1 MVEEK
6 ERDKPTSTIAS
17 VCGIITT
24 SIHRTKWTMRNA
36 RGQHVDV
43 WTNGTTVRRIHPR
56 VNTQC
61 QGTGNKCKPCRDNS
75 THECDSCV
83 AHPRHHI
90 HAQERRTNTPRRW
103 KAHAIGAFVWV
114 WGMQSTAWAAETDQ
128 LFALQCAGCHTGG
141 GNIIEANKTLQL
153 RDLEKYGL
161 DSVQQLYDLIYTGA
175 GRMPGYGEGCQG
187 KLQCTFGKRFTNQE
201 VQDMAEY
208 VLQRAQEGWK

>member
-1 MVEEK
+1 
-6 ERDKPTSTIAS
+6 
-17 VCGIITT
+17 
-24 SIHRTKWTMRNA
+24 
-36 RGQHVDV
+36 
-43 WTNGTTVRRIHPR
+43 
-56 VNTQC
+56 
-61 QGTGNKCKPCRDNS
+61 
-75 THECDSCV
+75 
-83 AHPRHHI
+83 
-90 HAQERRTNTPRRW
+90 
-103 KAHAIGAFVWV
+103 
-114 WGMQSTAWAAETDQ
+114 MQSTAWAAETDQ